1 MCARGRVYN
10 KYFDPVRGSGP
21 NVRVNKWRRKTM
33 KRLVNIPLIIIVFA
47 GVLAINAQAQTK
59 VNANIPFAFSAGKT
73 TLPAG
78 RYTVTV
84 LNPSSDRK
92 ILQIRSLNGRWGA
105 MVLTTGIIRNASDKA
120 KLVFERHG
128 DRYVFAQVQLA
139 GDETTLA
146 AVRSKKNKSMVAIVA
161 E

>member
-1 MCARGRVYN
+1 VEAKN
-10 KYFDPVRGSGP
+10 
-21 NVRVNKWRRKTM
+21 M
-33 KRLVNIPLIIIVFA
+33 KRFLNIPLIIIVFA

-59 VNANIPFAFSAGKT
+59 VIATIPFAFNVGKT

-78 RYTVTV
+78 RYTITV

-92 ILQIRSLNGRWGA
+92 ILQIRSMNGRSSVVI
-105 MVLTTGIIRNASDKA
+105 MTTGITGHASDNA
-120 KLVFERHG
+120 KLVFEHYG
-128 DRYVFAQVQLA
+128 DRYVFAQAQLA

-146 AVRSKKNKSMVAIVA
+146 ALKPKKKSSLVAIVA